1 MHFPT
6 LKAEE
11 SFREVLEV
19 FGGYQ
24 HKLRTG
30 EGEFYD
36 MKNLTSDAYPV
47 LSPRPPR
54 GVYASPVAPQGM
66 IAKDALCYVD
76 GDTFFIAG
84 HPVEG
89 LTLSTAEAD
98 CPKTLVSM
106 GAYVIILPD
115 KVYVNRENLEDYGQ
129 IEAVKTIMPSAETT
143 VTFSLCNIDGESYA
157 VSYTQAEEP
166 VYPTNGQYWMD
177 TSTVP
182 HSLKQYSEAMASWV
196 TVTTTYVKIASPGI
210 GTPFSQYDGI
220 TVSGI
225 EGEVLSGLNGDFVI
239 WSREDHYLVVVG
251 HLSGTVTVSSQTA
264 PMAFARQMPHMDFV
278 IESENR
284 LWGCRYGPARNGQ
297 IVNEI
302 YASKLGDFKNWT
314 CYMGISTDSYTVSL
328 GSDGAFTGAVTHLG
342 HPIFFK
348 EGCMHKIYGNYPANY
363 QLQTTACRG
372 VQKGCH
378 RSLAI
383 VNEILYYKTRSGVCA
398 YDGSLPQEMSSALG
412 QTLYGN
418 AVAGAHGN
426 KYYISMQDAAGAW
439 HLFVYD
445 TMRSLWHREDDT
457 QVEAF
462 CSCGDEMYLID
473 HRDKRIKTV
482 FGSGNPAETSVSWMA
497 ESGIIGCSS
506 PDYKYITRLT
516 MRLMLAKGS
525 RMTVWLQYDSSGVWE
540 ESCRLVGRNLQS
552 FPVPIR
558 PRRCDHF
565 RMRFEGDGDAK
576 LLSVA
581 KTMEKGSDVG

>member
-1 MHFPT
+1 MYFPT
-6 LKAEE
+6 LKAE
-11 SFREVLEV
+11 SSSREVLEV
-19 FGGYQ
+19 FGGYH
-24 HKLRTG
+24 HKLRIG

-36 MKNLTSDAYPV
+36 MKNLTSDTYPV
-47 LSPRPPR
+47 LSPRTPR
-54 GVYASPVAPQGM
+54 GVYASPAAPQGM

-84 HPVEG
+84 KPVEG
-89 LTLSTAEAD
+89 LTLSTEEED

-115 KVYVNRENLEDYGQ
+115 KVYVNREKFEDHGK
-129 IEAVKTIMPSAETT
+129 IEAVKTITPSANLT
-143 VTFSLCNIDGESYA
+143 VTFSPCNVDGESYTIHYKQPEA
-157 VSYTQAEEP
+157 PDTPS
-166 VYPTNGQYWMD
+166 NGQYWLD
-177 TSTVP
+177 TSTAP
-182 HSLKQYSEAMASWV
+182 HSLKQYSEAMASWSS
-196 TVTTTYVKIASPGI
+196 VTTTYVKIASPGI

-220 TVSGI
+220 TISGV
-225 EGEVLSGLNGDFVI
+225 EGEALSALNGNFVL
-239 WSREDHYLVVVG
+239 WSRGDNYLVVVG
-251 HLSGTVTVSSQTA
+251 TLSGPVTVSSQTG
-264 PMAFARQMPHMDFV
+264 PMTFARQMPLMDFV

-314 CYMGISTDSYTVSL
+314 CYMGVSTDSYAVSL

-372 VQKGCH
+372 VQKGSH

-383 VNEILYYKTRSGVCA
+383 VNEILYYKARNGICA
-398 YDGSLPQEMSSALG
+398 YDGSLPQEISSALG
-412 QTLYGN
+412 QTVYGN

-426 KYYISMQDAAGAW
+426 KYYVSMQDTAGAW

-445 TMRSLWHREDDT
+445 TALGLWHREDDT
-457 QVEAF
+457 PVDTF

-473 HRDKRIKTV
+473 RRDQRIKTV
-482 FGSGNPAETSVSWMA
+482 FGSGEPAEPTVPWMA
-497 ESGIIGCSS
+497 ESGIIGCSL
-506 PDYKYITRLT
+506 PDYKYVTRLT
-516 MRLMLAKGS
+516 MRVMLAKGS
-525 RMTVWLQYDSSGVWE
+525 SMTVWIQYDSTGIWE
-540 ESCRLVGRNLQS
+540 EVCRLVGRNLQS
-552 FPVPIR
+552 FAVPIR

-565 RMRFEGDGDAK
+565 RIRFEGSGDAK